1 MPQLGQGRRGGEG
14 GLGCVRGGGADAA
27 AAELI
32 EITWTTGTT
41 QSVPTASPA
50 PFSVARL
57 VTEPVPV
64 FVSDICPSPAS
75 MSGVPHVGLRPG

>member
-1 MPQLGQGRRGGEG
+1 MSRLGQGRRGGG
-14 GLGCVRGGGADAA
+14 GGGGCGCGWVLGGGADAA

-57 VTEPVPV
+57 VRRPEPVLGI
-64 FVSDICPSPAS
+64 DIV
-75 MSGVPHVGLRPG
+75 VPHLSS